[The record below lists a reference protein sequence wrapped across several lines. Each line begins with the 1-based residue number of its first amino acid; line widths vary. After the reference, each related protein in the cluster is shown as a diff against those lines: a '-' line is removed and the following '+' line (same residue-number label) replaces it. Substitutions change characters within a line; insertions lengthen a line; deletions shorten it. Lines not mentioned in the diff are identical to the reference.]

1 MGDIYWVGMDYH
13 HETTTLA
20 VLRNTEPDVAAM
32 HTVASETG
40 RIMRVLDRYAVQG
53 TVQSCYEAGS
63 GGYTLVRAL
72 RTRRLSCM
80 VVAPHTVAR
89 SAATSVKKTDRLD
102 AVQLARQLRAGG
114 LQFVAV
120 PTEAQEQVR
129 RWIRY
134 LAVLRQQLRRER
146 TQVTFHLRQLGM
158 TYVGTTW
165 TRRHAQWLCTV
176 TLPALDRALLD
187 HRRAQLLVREQHL
200 AAVTAQ
206 CIPLVSAD
214 GGGTLVARLQ
224 GLKGVDWLN
233 AAIVW
238 AELWDGP
245 RFPTARA
252 LMRYVGLD
260 CREYSS
266 GARQCRGAITKQ
278 GNPWCRDVLVQA
290 AAAYRRPPRSTGTW
304 SVRRQGL
311 APDWLAI
318 VERADHR
325 LYQRYQRLL
334 HRTGS
339 ALKTRVA
346 VARELVGFVWALLQ
360 PTPPVVRPA

>member
-1 MGDIYWVGMDYH
+1 MGNVYWIGMDYH

-20 VLRNTEPDVAAM
+20 VLRNMEPDVVAM
-32 HTVASETG
+32 HTVGSEVN
-40 RIMRVLDRYAVQG
+40 RIMRVLERYAVQG
-53 TVQSCYEAGS
+53 EMQSCYEAGS

-72 RTRRLSCM
+72 RAHRLSCV
-80 VVAPHTVAR
+80 VVAPHTVTR

-114 LQFVAV
+114 LQFVAI

-129 RWIRY
+129 RWVRY
-134 LAVLRQQLRRER
+134 LAVQRQQLRRER

-158 TYVGTTW
+158 TYVGTNW
-165 TRRHAQWLCTV
+165 TKRHAQWLGTV
-176 TLPALDRALLD
+176 TLSALDRVLLD
-187 HRRAQLLVREQHL
+187 HRRTQITVREQHITD
-200 AAVTAQ
+200 VTAQ
-206 CIPLVSAD
+206 CVPLVATE
-214 GGGTLVARLQ
+214 GGGELVARLQ
-224 GLKGVDWLN
+224 GLKGIDWLN

-238 AELWDGP
+238 SELWDGP

-278 GNPWCRDVLVQA
+278 GNPWCRAVMVQA
-290 AAAYRRPPRSTGTW
+290 AACYRRPPTSSGTW
-304 SVRRQGL
+304 AVRRQGL
-311 APDWLAI
+311 APNCREI

-325 LYQRYQRLL
+325 LYHRYQRLL

-360 PTPPVVRPA
+360 PTPPAVRPA